1 MMKTIRWMICSCLV
15 LAIAGPVRAQDEVT
29 IVQELTVSV
38 KPGMEAQ
45 FEELVKAFAEAS
57 RRQGLENYWLSSQS
71 MSGEPIYRF
80 NMAQGSWAGFA
91 NPGPNFV
98 EVFGQREADRLSGLA
113 RDSIASTRTAFFEQH
128 SAMSRPPVGMDSP
141 PEALIYFAFTLNPG
155 AAPRF
160 LEMSSKVKEASAA
173 LLPDEYFV
181 SALPGFGAPG
191 ARTILIVE
199 HLSDLDTP
207 TMPPQQRV
215 LQHFG
220 QTEGARIN
228 AIAGEAIASF
238 SPTLFRTRPDLNYQR
253 AE

>member
-1 MMKTIRWMICSCLV
+1 MTRIGWTICSLLL
-15 LAIAGPVRAQDEVT
+15 LAVTGPVRAQDEVT

-45 FEELVKAFAEAS
+45 FEELVRAFAEAS
-57 RRQGLENYWLSSQS
+57 RQQGLENYWLSSQS

-80 NMAQGSWAGFA
+80 NMAQDSWADFA
-91 NPGPNFV
+91 NPGPNFA
-98 EVFGQREADRLSGLA
+98 EAFGNREADRLAGLA
-113 RDSIASTRTAFFEQH
+113 HDSIAWTRTAYFEQH
-128 SAMSRPPVGMDSP
+128 SAMSRPPVGMDEA

-155 AAPRF
+155 GAPQF

-191 ARTILIVE
+191 ARTILLIE

-215 LQHFG
+215 LRHFG

-228 AIAGEAIASF
+228 ALAGEAIASF
-238 SPTLFRTRPDLNYQR
+238 TPTLFRTRPDLNYQP